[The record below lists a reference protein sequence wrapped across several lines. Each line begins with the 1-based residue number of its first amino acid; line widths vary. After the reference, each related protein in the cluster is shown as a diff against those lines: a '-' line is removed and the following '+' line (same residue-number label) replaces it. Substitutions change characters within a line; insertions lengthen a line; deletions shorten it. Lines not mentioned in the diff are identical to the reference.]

1 MEVDSWNMPRT
12 WAGDPQK
19 KHTQVAAPGILHTL
33 TVLTLLTCSK
43 RGNATELRRKKVVTR
58 VF

>member
-1 MEVDSWNMPRT
+1 MSQLGQVT
-12 WAGDPQK
+12 PQK